1 MSDQVVP
8 RSKYVE
14 ETLVAAQYVR
24 EEIAQHVSGFIPV
37 FALTLGSGLS
47 GLAEEIQVVHRI
59 PYADIPHFP
68 ILTVPDHK
76 GELVVGHI
84 CGVPLIGLS
93 GRKHFYEVARD
104 PNGMDQV
111 VFPVHVMANLG
122 VKVYFATNAVGGLN
136 VRYGVGNLMVIKDH
150 IDLFMP
156 DPLTGAHHDFGNGNL
171 YFQPQNT
178 EYAKWLRSLF
188 HLASS
193 RAGCKQNVHEGV
205 YVARTGRTYE
215 TAATS
220 RALRMLGADAVGMSV
235 IPEVVVATNR
245 GMETLGVS
253 MITNLIAADGTN
265 ATSHVEVMNILGS
278 KEVKDRVR
286 SLFSE
291 FFAIYRARYM
301 K

>member
-1 MSDQVVP
+1 MGSQVAAHL
-8 RSKYVE
+8 KYVE

-24 EEIAQHVSGFIPV
+24 EEIAQHVSGFAPV

-47 GLAEEIQVVHRI
+47 GLVEEIKVIRVI
-59 PYADIPHFP
+59 PYADVPHFP
-68 ILTVPDHK
+68 TLTVPGHK

-84 CGVPLIGLS
+84 HGVPVIGLS

-136 VRYGVGNLMVIKDH
+136 VSYGVGDLMVIKDH

-156 DPLTGAHHDFGNGNL
+156 DPLVGAHHDFGNNL

-188 HLASS
+188 HLASD
-193 RAGCKQNVHEGV
+193 RAGCKRNVHEGV

-220 RALRMLGADAVGMSV
+220 RALRMFGADAVGMSV

-265 ATSHVEVMNILGS
+265 ATSHAEVMNILGS
-278 KEVKDRVR
+278 EEVKNRVR
-286 SLFSE
+286 CLFSA
-291 FFAIYRARYM
+291 FFAMYHARYI